1 MAIEVG
7 ILPNAYLRTMR
18 STLSFLLFCMLTLPV
33 FGQVT
38 FHVVEV
44 PASTPEEAELFISG
58 DFEGWSGGSEQY
70 KLDNLGAA
78 GVRDHARTDDGYDQ
92 FQVYPWRLGS
102 RRKGASG
109 EEIPNRTY
117 TFGGNGDTVEVTIL
131 NWADNDESTAA
142 DNVTILSDAFYMPQ
156 LDRSR
161 RVWVYLP
168 PGYEDG
174 DQRYPVLY
182 MHDGQNCFDTR
193 TAFAGEWEVDE
204 TLNELYDEQGFALIV
219 VAVDNGE
226 IHRFDEYT
234 PWINPQYGGGEGD
247 AYIEFLSETLK
258 PHIDSTYRTLPE
270 KEHTGLMGS
279 SLGGLISNYGALA
292 RPDVYGKSGVFSP
305 AHWVVE
311 DSMYAYAHANSDI
324 DEHSNVL
331 PGRWHG
337 RR

>member
-1 MAIEVG
+1 MHAHAAGFGPGHI
-7 ILPNAYLRTMR
+7 PCHRR
-18 STLSFLLFCMLTLPV
+18 SP
-33 FGQVT
+33 
-38 FHVVEV
+38 
-44 PASTPEEAELFISG
+44 STPAEAELFISG

-78 GVRDHARTDDGYDQ
+78 GYAITLEQMTGTINFKFTRGGWGRVE
-92 FQVYPWRLGS
+92 
-102 RRKGASG
+102 KGASG

-204 TLNELYDEQGFALIV
+204 TLNALYDEQGFALIV

-234 PWINPQYGGGEGD
+234 PWINSQFGGGEGD
-247 AYIEFLSETLK
+247 AYIEFSERNSK
-258 PHIDSTYRTLPE
+258 
-270 KEHTGLMGS
+270 
-279 SLGGLISNYGALA
+279 A
-292 RPDVYGKSGVFSP
+292 
-305 AHWVVE
+305 AH
-311 DSMYAYAHANSDI
+311 
-324 DEHSNVL
+324 
-331 PGRWHG
+331 
-337 RR
+337 